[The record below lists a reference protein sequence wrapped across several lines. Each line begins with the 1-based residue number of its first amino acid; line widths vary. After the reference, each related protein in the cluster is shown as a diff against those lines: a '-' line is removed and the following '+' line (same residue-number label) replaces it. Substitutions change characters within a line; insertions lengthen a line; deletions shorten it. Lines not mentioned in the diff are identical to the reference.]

1 MDTEKTNHTIH
12 DMHKLSSIIYMLL
25 VILLCCSMTAC
36 AMLNNQEDNK
46 LRIPQSPLLKSIERK
61 SGLIAYV
68 GIDGNIYTMD
78 QAGKNVVQLTTD
90 ATISDEQV
98 LYYTHVTW
106 APNGNQIAYV
116 SYTGANTQTMEAH
129 LYVSDANG
137 TNTKE
142 VFASDR
148 MIPIF
153 LYWAPN
159 SKSLAFLSTQT
170 DGNSGILRLSL
181 LDGQESTILD
191 SGQPLFWAWAPS
203 SKRLLIHSNGS
214 DYDSRLSYLYL
225 GETIVE
231 ESLSIKPA
239 SFQAPAFSPNGDEI
253 MYVGTTESEDSTLIT
268 LNRLDNRSKSLAAV
282 KGQVAFEYSPTG
294 KHVAYIDSDNSNNS
308 WISGTLSV
316 METQGSNPQTLA
328 NIGDNIIG
336 FFWSPDGEKIAYF
349 KSLVAQ
355 EEIDGEIKQF
365 SYLELH
371 VLSIIDGT
379 SNNLFSFAPSELF
392 AALLPYIDQY
402 QRTFTI
408 WSPDSQYLALS
419 AYTEQGPAI
428 VVAQAESNFEPRILE
443 FGMLPVWSWK

>member
-1 MDTEKTNHTIH
+1 MDTENTNHRIH
-12 DMHKLSSIIYMLL
+12 VMHKLSGIIYMLL
-25 VILLCCSMTAC
+25 LLLLCCSMTAC
-36 AMLNNQEDNK
+36 AMLNNQEENK

-268 LNRLDNRSKSLAAV
+268 LNRLDNRSKSLTAV

-316 METQGSNPQTLA
+316 METQGTNPQTLA
-328 NIGDNIIG
+328 NIDDNIIG
-336 FFWSPDGEKIAYF
+336 FFWSPDGKKIAYF
-349 KSLVAQ
+349 KSVVTQ
-355 EEIDGEIKQF
+355 EEIDGEVKQF

-371 VLSIIDGT
+371 ILSIIDGT

>member
-1 MDTEKTNHTIH
+1 MDTENKNFRIH
-12 DMHKLSSIIYMLL
+12 VQHALSGIIYTLL
-25 VILLCCSMTAC
+25 LLLLCCSMTAC
-36 AMLNNQEDNK
+36 AILSSQENDK

-78 QAGKNVVQLTTD
+78 QAGKNVVQLTSD
-90 ATISDEQV
+90 ATTTDEQV

-116 SYTGANTQTMEAH
+116 SYTGSNTQTMEAH

-159 SKSLAFLSTQT
+159 SKSLAFLATQT

-181 LDGQESTILD
+181 LDGQEPMVLD
-191 SGQPLFWAWAPS
+191 TGQPLFWAWAPS

-231 ESLSIKPA
+231 ESLSINPA

-253 MYVGTTESEDSTLIT
+253 MYVGTTENEGSAIIT
-268 LNRLDNRSKSLAAV
+268 LNRLDNRSKSLTAV

-316 METQGSNPQTLA
+316 METQGTNPQTLA
-328 NIGDNIIG
+328 NIDDNIIG
-336 FFWSPDGEKIAYF
+336 FFWSPDGKKIAYF
-349 KSLVAQ
+349 KSVVTQ
-355 EEIDGEIKQF
+355 EEIDGVIEQF

-379 SNNLFSFAPSELF
+379 RNNLFSFAPSELF

>member
-1 MDTEKTNHTIH
+1 MNVENANLNPRIKHTLTAKVY
-12 DMHKLSSIIYMLL
+12 MPVALLACFCMAACGRLSDQQ
-25 VILLCCSMTAC
+25 A
-36 AMLNNQEDNK
+36 NK
-46 LRIPQSPLLKSIERK
+46 LQIPQSPLLRSIERK

-78 QAGKNVVQLTTD
+78 QAGKNIVQLTSD
-90 ATISDEQV
+90 ATTSDEKV

-106 APNGNQIAYV
+106 APNGHQIAYV
-116 SYTGANTQTMEAH
+116 SYSGSSIQDMEAH

-142 VFASDR
+142 IFANNR

-159 SKSLAFLSTQT
+159 SKSLAFLATQT
-170 DGNSGILRLSL
+170 DGDSGILRLSS
-181 LDGQESTILD
+181 LDGQVPIILD

-214 DYDSRLSYLYL
+214 DYDSRISYLYL
-225 GETIVE
+225 GENIVE
-231 ESLSIKPA
+231 ESLSINPA
-239 SFQAPAFSPNGDEI
+239 SFQAPTFSPKGDEI
-253 MYVGTTESEDSTLIT
+253 MFAGVTENEESAIIT
-268 LNRLDNRSKSLAAV
+268 LNRLDNRSRTLTTI
-282 KGQVAFEYSPTG
+282 KGVVAFEYSPNG
-294 KHVAYIDSDNSNNS
+294 KHVAYIDSNNSTNS
-308 WISGTLSV
+308 WIKGTLNV
-316 METQGSNPQTLA
+316 TGTQGSKPQKLSS
-328 NIGDNIIG
+328 IGDNVIG

-349 KSLVAQ
+349 KSAVKQ
-355 EEIDGEIKQF
+355 EETDGIIEQF
-365 SYLELH
+365 THLELH

-379 SNNLFSFAPSELF
+379 SKNLFSFAPTELF

-408 WSPDSQYLALS
+408 WSPDSQYLTFS

-428 VVAQAESNFEPRILE
+428 FVAQAEGDFEPRILE
-443 FGMLPVWSWK
+443 FGMLSAWSWR